1 MLADRMKLLPMRKS
15 RYARFE
21 RASISGYARDKVESG
36 TWEEVEAMALAK
48 REHDELLPQGLKT
61 EHHHLFELS
70 VDSEFVGVI
79 WVYTDTN
86 PHTVTPS
93 AYIYDIEID
102 AEYHRMGYGRQAML
116 ALEQWCLERDI
127 RRIALNVFAYNRPA
141 VRLYEGLDYRA
152 TNFRMQKDL

>member
-1 MLADRMKLLPMRKS
+1 MRKS
-15 RYARFE
+15 RYAEFE
-21 RASISGYARDKVESG
+21 RAAISGYAKDKVESG

-48 REHDELLPQGLKT
+48 REHDDLLPKGLQT

-70 VDSEFVGVI
+70 VDSEFVGTI
-79 WVYTDTN
+79 WVYTTLDT
-86 PHTVTPS
+86 VIPS

-102 AEYHRMGYGRQAML
+102 AEYHRMGYGKQAML
-116 ALEQWCLERDI
+116 ALEDWCMDRDI

-141 VRLYEGLDYRA
+141 VRLYEGLDYQA